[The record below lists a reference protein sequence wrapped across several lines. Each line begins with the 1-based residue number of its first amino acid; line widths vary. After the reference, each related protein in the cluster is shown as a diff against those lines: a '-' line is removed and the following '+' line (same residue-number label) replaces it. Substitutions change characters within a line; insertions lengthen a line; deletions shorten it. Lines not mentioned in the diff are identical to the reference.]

1 MAGYY
6 FQLPTQTDLTYA
18 QQSAV
23 NETRPIALSGG
34 PGTGKSVVS
43 LWRHINC
50 HKRNINSL
58 LLTYTVSLRE
68 YLKQSARTQ
77 APSAANAVYTSLAG
91 QSRCAY
97 YEEVLIDE
105 AQDQDA
111 AYYKKVKS
119 MCNKVTYGADDAQI
133 AYPEHSCSNDEL
145 RKIFPSN
152 VCCILD
158 QNFRSTYYIMSFVK
172 NAFPNAFI
180 SQDILDDL
188 RDRGRMGS
196 KPNYLIFNDGGY
208 QQVSRKQQEAIRDIV
223 NRFRGDTHNVAILV
237 PWKKDVQIYADM
249 LRLMG
254 FDDFSYYYEGCPDG
268 MAGIKN
274 LHITTFK
281 SAKGLEFDTVIIPDF
296 DKYPHICGNYN
307 IEWKDFYIGVTRAK
321 MNLYL
326 LSAQEN
332 PSYSSSVNLS
342 YL

>member
-23 NETRPIALSGG
+23 NEPRPIALSGG

-50 HKRNINSL
+50 HKRNVNSL

-77 APSAANAVYTSLAG
+77 ELSAARAVYTSLAG
-91 QSRCAY
+91 KSRCSD
-97 YEEVLIDE
+97 YEEVIVDE
-105 AQDQDA
+105 AQDQDEQ
-111 AYYKKVKS
+111 YYQDVKG

-133 AYPEHSCSNDEL
+133 AYPEHCCRTDRL
-145 RKIFPSN
+145 REIFPNN
-152 VCCILD
+152 VRCILD
-158 QNFRSTYYIMSFVK
+158 QNFRSTYNIMNFVK
-172 NAFPNAFI
+172 QAFPNAYI

-196 KPNYLIFNDGGY
+196 KPYYMVYNDSGF
-208 QQVSRKQQEAIRDIV
+208 QQESQKQKNAIREII
-223 NRFRGDTHNVAILV
+223 NRYRGDTHNIAILV
-237 PWKKDVQIYADM
+237 PWRNDVQAYANM
-249 LRLMG
+249 LDDMG
-254 FDDFSYYYEGCPDG
+254 FEDFSYYYEGCSEG

-274 LHITTFK
+274 LHVTTFK
-281 SAKGLEFDTVIIPDF
+281 SAKGLEFDTVIVPDF
-296 DKYPHICGNYN
+296 DKYPKICGNYN

-326 LSAQEN
+326 LTSNRN
-332 PSYSSSVNLS
+332 PSYSSAVDISTL
-342 YL
+342 

>member
-50 HKRNINSL
+50 HNRHVNSL
-58 LLTYTVSLRE
+58 LLTYTVSLTE

-91 QSRCAY
+91 QSRCSN
-97 YEEVLIDE
+97 YEEIIIDE

-111 AYYKKVKS
+111 SYYEVVKGMCSKVS
-119 MCNKVTYGADDAQI
+119 FGADDAQI
-133 AYPEHSCSNDEL
+133 AYPQHSCTSETL
-145 RKIFPSN
+145 RSIFPSN
-152 VCCILD
+152 VRCILD

-172 NAFPNAFI
+172 AAFPNAYI
-180 SQDILDDL
+180 SQGLLEDL
-188 RDRGRMGS
+188 SDRGRMGS
-196 KPNYLIFNDGGY
+196 KPNFLVYNDGGF
-208 QQVSRKQQEAIRDIV
+208 QKESCKQKEAICSII
-223 NRFRGDTHNVAILV
+223 NRYRGNTHNVAILV
-237 PWKKDVQIYADM
+237 PWKNDVQMYADM
-249 LRLMG
+249 LISEG
-254 FDDFSYYYEGCPDG
+254 FSDFSYYFEGCPNG
-268 MAGIKN
+268 MTGIKN
-274 LHITTFK
+274 LHVTTFK

-296 DKYPHICGNYN
+296 DKYPRICGNYN
-307 IEWKDFYIGVTRAK
+307 IEWKDYYIGVTRAK

-326 LSAQEN
+326 LGAEVS
-332 PSYSSSVNLS
+332 PSFSSYVNVSRL
-342 YL
+342 